1 MNHVFTWAAALA
13 LIFTPT
19 QPLAGD
25 TMSQEEQAVL
35 ATVETMTAA
44 FQQGD
49 IDTVMSTYEPAATV
63 MFEPGAPVS
72 DAAQLREM
80 FGAMS
85 GVNPVFTYS
94 GHEVVVSG
102 DTAIHIA
109 PWQMTGQSPDG
120 QEIAQSG
127 LSVAVLRKQTDG
139 SWKMVIDNPH
149 GSALLEH

>member
-25 TMSQEEQAVL
+25 TMTQEEQAVL

-63 MFEPGAPVS
+63 MFEPGAEVS
-72 DAAQLREM
+72 EAAQLREM
-80 FGAMS
+80 FTAMS
-85 GVNPVFTYS
+85 GVNPVFTYA
-94 GHEVVVSG
+94 GHEVIVSG
-102 DTAIHIA
+102 GTAIHIA
-109 PWQMTGQSPDG
+109 PWSMTGQTPDG

-127 LSVAVLRKQTDG
+127 LSIAVLRKQADG

-149 GSALLEH
+149 GSALMEP